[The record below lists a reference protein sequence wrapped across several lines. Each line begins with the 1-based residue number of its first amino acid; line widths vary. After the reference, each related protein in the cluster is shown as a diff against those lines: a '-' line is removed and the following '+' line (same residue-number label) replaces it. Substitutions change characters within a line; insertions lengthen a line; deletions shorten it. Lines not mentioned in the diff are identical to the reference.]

1 MANSIIQVDE
11 QLEGA
16 RAWRLIPAVA
26 VYVTFLKRDSS
37 APTVRLTK
45 KRYCSACFVPDN
57 LLGARSPVPTDQKLE
72 RVDFKRL
79 CNQFGTQT
87 LRWLCMATPGNT
99 IVECINL
106 CVTSSIM
113 QLMGHNTRNRP
124 ACGHH
129 LPFKLT

>member
-1 MANSIIQVDE
+1 MALLRFPPTANSIIQVDE

-79 CNQFGTQT
+79 CNQFGTK
-87 LRWLCMATPGNT
+87 
-99 IVECINL
+99 
-106 CVTSSIM
+106 TSLALYGDTGEYNSRVYKFVCNV
-113 QLMGHNTRNRP
+113 QHN
-124 ACGHH
+124 AVDGAQHQ
-129 LPFKLT
+129 K